1 MLGYC
6 CICLGVNDGRRKK
19 DEISVN
25 RGMVRRTFDAKGLA
39 YVSELVQL
47 NLRDTLSV
55 LKWNKA
61 NDIYVYRMSSDS
73 FPWMSEYE
81 FDQLPEWSKI
91 NKQLVEIGNYVKS
104 ENMRV

>member
-61 NDIYVYRMSSDS
+61 NDIYPS
-73 FPWMSEYE
+73 
-81 FDQLPEWSKI
+81 
-91 NKQLVEIGNYVKS
+91 NVK
-104 ENMRV
+104 RFFTFIKRLIIK